1 MQSPR
6 APDDSSWCLRP
17 GVLRDRG
24 RSTCRSPI
32 MPSTRPPAPEGPLA
46 LRPAL
51 LAGERVKANAA
62 ASHLLPRLPLG
73 DQRRPE
79 AEGTATW
86 ESVLMTTLR
95 LHPLQGTAE
104 PGWCWCRGRVG
115 SRRRSAAR
123 PIGSGLLGR
132 TQGTTPG
139 AGRHRAPP
147 EHSCSAR
154 PRVTHGHPAFP
165 KPPRRLSCAA
175 AAENRR

>member
-32 MPSTRPPAPEGPLA
+32 VPSTCPLAPEGPLA

-51 LAGERVKANAA
+51 LAGERVTANAA
-62 ASHLLPRLPLG
+62 ASHLLPQLPLG

-79 AEGTATW
+79 AEGTATR

-104 PGWCWCRGRVG
+104 PGRCWCWGGVG

-123 PIGSGLLGR
+123 SIGSGLLGPTPR
-132 TQGTTPG
+132 T
-139 AGRHRAPP
+139 GRHRAPP
-147 EHSCSAR
+147 ERSCSAR
-154 PRVTHGHPAFP
+154 PRVTRGHPVFP
-165 KPPRRLSCAA
+165 KPPRRLSRAA